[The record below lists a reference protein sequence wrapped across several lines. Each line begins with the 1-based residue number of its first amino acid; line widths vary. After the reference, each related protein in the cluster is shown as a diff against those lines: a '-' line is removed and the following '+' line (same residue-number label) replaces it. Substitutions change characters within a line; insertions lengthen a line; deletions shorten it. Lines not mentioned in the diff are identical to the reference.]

1 VTRLRCGVRVRE
13 LGRVVTVLAALAGGH
28 ACGGADG
35 DGGVR
40 ALSCEDGGVALAAA
54 REPDTGHGIP
64 QVVVASGSDEGGGEV
79 VTGDW
84 VATSPALAPDGRWL
98 VVVRAEGDYESAG
111 PAATALWRLDV
122 DGGEARPLTEGPGD
136 GGPDVS
142 PDGNHVSFARELD
155 GPGLRWQVAR
165 VPAEGGE
172 PQDLTPVLDGLVVE
186 ATAWS
191 PDGTQ
196 VAYITRPLD
205 NGADRTRGLW
215 VVPAGG
221 GDPRHVADVADG
233 RWLDWR
239 GNGIALVGTLGAGD
253 GTIAQVDVAT
263 GRVERLADYATMPAV
278 SPDGER
284 LYYAAREPAPPS
296 PQVSGEPVQWR
307 LSVARL
313 TNDGLRHDRPVADV
327 VHPFLYPYL
336 GLSTGPC
343 A

>member
-13 LGRVVTVLAALAGGH
+13 LGRVVTVLAALAGGP

-98 VVVRAEGDYESAG
+98 VSRRG
-111 PAATALWRLDV
+111 PATADQTYRRTGTTCPSPVSSTAPGCAGRWPAYRPRAASPRISRLCST
-122 DGGEARPLTEGPGD
+122 GWWSRRPLGRRTGRRWPTSPARSTTAQIAPGAC
-136 GGPDVS
+136 GSCP
-142 PDGNHVSFARELD
+142 
-155 GPGLRWQVAR
+155 
-165 VPAEGGE
+165 PAE
-172 PQDLTPVLDGLVVE
+172 
-186 ATAWS
+186 ATRA
-191 PDGTQ
+191 T
-196 VAYITRPLD
+196 
-205 NGADRTRGLW
+205 
-215 VVPAGG
+215 
-221 GDPRHVADVADG
+221 
-233 RWLDWR
+233 WLDWR